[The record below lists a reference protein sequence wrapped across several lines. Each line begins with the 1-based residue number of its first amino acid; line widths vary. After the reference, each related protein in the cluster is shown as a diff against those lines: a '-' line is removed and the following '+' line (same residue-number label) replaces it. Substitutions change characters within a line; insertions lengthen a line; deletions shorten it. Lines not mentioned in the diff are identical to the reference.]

1 MDLAIPNYFTGNIV
15 WLEAGAGGTWQSHT
29 VGTPASSLSG
39 CELIDVNGDGL
50 SDLVATWL
58 APGGGQ
64 MVWLENPGNGGS
76 WPSHA
81 VSAPFTVEESTQL
94 TVLDLDGDGRDDL
107 MHSVL
112 DSLGYR
118 NHLVYRNTGIGLAIA
133 NNLGIGADPTLPIP
147 GDYDGDGDLDVAF
160 PFTGSNVTYWV
171 QNQSTPGTIAF
182 AGYTALPSFS
192 LGIALDADQDGDDD
206 LLCHIP
212 SGPQWDGLAW
222 SQNSAGIFAV
232 PQSNA
237 TLPNVGVARYS
248 TKAVDLNGDGLKDV
262 FLNYIPAVNALPV
275 AMYMENLGGGL
286 FAPLTA
292 ISPFNVI
299 AAPMARTLADMDGD
313 GDLDLITAW
322 DTASGPD
329 FLRIFWNPGEFG
341 TNLVCTSQANSTGA
355 VAALSVT
362 GSEHVQV
369 GNTHLVCEQL
379 PPATFTMF
387 LAATGEIAGVMP
399 AGSSGTLCLG
409 GSIGR
414 YNAAGQLQVSDAA
427 GRAVLPVDLTQVPQP
442 TGPMTVTAGQTLYF
456 QAWFRDIVGGQQT
469 SNFSSAQSVMFQ

>member
-1 MDLAIPNYFTGNIV
+1 MNPSSPLQLNLPREALTMKLYFPAALILPFAGFASAQWQHSDLPPLAGFSAAPGHGVLAADFNLDGRMDLAIPNYFTGNIV

-118 NHLVYRNTGIGLAIA
+118 NHLVYRNTGIGLVIV

-237 TLPNVGVARYS
+237 TLPNVG
-248 TKAVDLNGDGLKDV
+248 
-262 FLNYIPAVNALPV
+262 
-275 AMYMENLGGGL
+275 
-286 FAPLTA
+286 
-292 ISPFNVI
+292 
-299 AAPMARTLADMDGD
+299 
-313 GDLDLITAW
+313 
-322 DTASGPD
+322 
-329 FLRIFWNPGEFG
+329 
-341 TNLVCTSQANSTGA
+341 
-355 VAALSVT
+355 
-362 GSEHVQV
+362 
-369 GNTHLVCEQL
+369 
-379 PPATFTMF
+379 
-387 LAATGEIAGVMP
+387 
-399 AGSSGTLCLG
+399 
-409 GSIGR
+409 
-414 YNAAGQLQVSDAA
+414 
-427 GRAVLPVDLTQVPQP
+427 
-442 TGPMTVTAGQTLYF
+442 
-456 QAWFRDIVGGQQT
+456 
-469 SNFSSAQSVMFQ
+469 